1 MNGGLL
7 LIPFL
12 AVRFLLPPLFSKGA
26 LRRAAYFAPVAGAE
40 RTAYFVYQISNTVIF
55 LALFF
60 LKIETRRL
68 WLLYGGAACYL
79 AGLFL
84 CAAALISFSVPDETG
99 FNRNGLYRYSRNPMY
114 AAYFI
119 CFFGMALLLNSL
131 FLLVLVFVFQISAHW
146 IILSEERWCIEKFGD
161 AYRQYMED
169 VGRYFS
175 YHRKRRT

>member
-12 AVRFLLPPLFSKGA
+12 AVRFLLPPLFSKEA

-40 RTAYFVYQISNTVIF
+40 RTAYFVYQISNTAIF

-60 LKIETRRL
+60 LKIETRRP

-84 CAAALISFSVPDETG
+84 CAAALISFSVPD
-99 FNRNGLYRYSRNPMY
+99 
-114 AAYFI
+114 
-119 CFFGMALLLNSL
+119 
-131 FLLVLVFVFQISAHW
+131 
-146 IILSEERWCIEKFGD
+146 
-161 AYRQYMED
+161 
-169 VGRYFS
+169 
-175 YHRKRRT
+175 